1 MLDMV
6 HEYMS
11 ISDSGMEE
19 NEILYYVA
27 KELEITEK
35 VKQYD
40 GTKEAEDG
48 FKEKYGFDLYAE
60 DDEEVREDMVRFE
73 IGRSIKERLV
83 YLTIKKIIINQL
95 FSNKPSD
102 LYTLIE
108 SVQHKQSNEKTRC
121 KIIKLNSNNKKQKD
135 YSSIITI
142 H

>member
-11 ISDSGMEE
+11 ISDSEMEE

-40 GTKEAEDG
+40 GTKEAKDD

-60 DDEEVREDMVRFE
+60 DDEEVREDMVRFGIE
-73 IGRSIKERLV
+73 RSIKERLV

-108 SVQHKQSNEKTRC
+108 SVQYKQSNEKTRC
-121 KIIKLNSNNKKQKD
+121 KIIKLNPNNKK
-135 YSSIITI
+135 
-142 H
+142 